1 MTNVVDFYVFWGEE
15 SDNGIGFYPSGT
27 DFAEYDMTIFQNYRQ
42 GGHSCTDVLIVLIC
56 TGIKN
61 VLPNVLIK
69 ACFLGM
75 YCLMYWDP

>member
-1 MTNVVDFYVFWGEE
+1 MSGNWAKICQETVRNVRNLAPFRRVDTLYQK
-15 SDNGIGFYPSGT
+15 SKSG
-27 DFAEYDMTIFQNYRQ
+27 Q

-69 ACFLGM
+69 ACFLEM

>member
-1 MTNVVDFYVFWGEE
+1 MYFSKRKLEKDHLLAKFGWNFKFYT
-15 SDNGIGFYPSGT
+15 SGHPV
-27 DFAEYDMTIFQNYRQ
+27 Q